1 MANISVKFAHT
12 DIDTSTGEG
21 YYSVRATAT
30 AAKGMP
36 KNIFVLQVSSKDTK
50 GNAVATFSHIA
61 SPSDIAM
68 YPEDNPGDCPYYRV
82 SDIKLILT
90 SAQWRDSVES
100 TIKADIQFLVDSY
113 NAMSDSSTE
122 ADIVVF
128 S

>member
-1 MANISVKFAHT
+1 MANISVKFART

-30 AAKGMP
+30 SAKGMT

-61 SPSDIAM
+61 SPADIAM

-100 TIKADIQFLVDSY
+100 TIKDDIQFLVDSY
-113 NAMSDSSTE
+113 NAMEDNSEETDTV
-122 ADIVVF
+122 IF